1 MAKGKYGG
9 RRRRSYKK
17 KRFNKVKRRT
27 YNQYDKGYAEKIV
40 KIATLNCSTLDGRSS
55 VFQAHSIAW
64 YPTDKLSTIL
74 NADFGSAPNL
84 DSGFNEN

>member
-17 KRFNKVKRRT
+17 KRFSKKRRT

-40 KIATLNCSTLDGRSS
+40 KIATLNCSSLDGRSS

-64 YPTDKLSTIL
+64 FPMNKLTSLL

-84 DSGFNEN
+84 DSGFTEN